1 MITSDQGLR
10 LAVEQL
16 GQAYSAIASLRAEHP
31 NAKSEWLAVMAEG
44 FIHHARQLQAEID
57 EYTGIADL
65 VKNGNGKP
73 AGDHDPARTASLS
86 NAEDPI

>member
-16 GQAYSAIASLRAEHP
+16 GQAYSAISSLRAEHP
-31 NAKSEWLAVMAEG
+31 QAKSEWLAVMAEG
-44 FIHHARQLQAEID
+44 FIDQARQLQTEID

-73 AGDHDPARTASLS
+73 AEGDSARTASHS
-86 NAEDPI
+86 NPEEPI